1 MENLG
6 SLAILLA
13 FCVALYA
20 TFACVVGRLKRKPFL
35 VVSGQRAVYAIW
47 LLMTLASGIL
57 VYSLL
62 VSDFRFSYVA
72 EHSNRTMPF
81 LYKFAAWWGG
91 QEGSLLFWT
100 FLLSTYAAIVV
111 QRQQRKPNKV
121 LGVLLAV
128 GLTAPLSS
136 ILYGLLSLPGL
147 QDTIGSFLT
156 GLTGA
161 ASAGLLER
169 VTLGIAGVVTAGVF
183 AVALGVVGVLHPSQD
198 RSELPDMMPWVV
210 AILTTIQ
217 AFFLVLNNFIANP
230 FRMLAVDKLI
240 TSVPDGNGLSPL
252 LQYPAMAIHP
262 PMLYLGYVG
271 FSVPFAFAIGSLITR
286 QPGDAWIFTTR
297 RWTLVTWLFQST
309 GVMLGAAWAY
319 HVLGWGGYWGWD
331 PVENASL
338 LPWLAGTAFL
348 HSVMMQEKK
357 GMMKIWN
364 IVLIS
369 TTFFLCILGTFL
381 TRSGVVQS
389 VHAFARSEIGKYFVT
404 FMAVGIAATVYLILE
419 RLEYLKSESQL
430 ESVISRE
437 SSFLFNNLILL
448 ASCFAVLWGTLFPVI
463 SEAVSGD
470 KISLDP
476 DWYNRLMVPIGL
488 FLLLLTGVGP
498 LFAWRKTSADS
509 LRRNFQW
516 PGIASFVLVVG
527 LFAAGM
533 RHPYA
538 LISFGFCLFV
548 ALTVIMEFY
557 KGAASIAAKN
567 SMNLIRATVELT
579 HRNTRRYG
587 GYLVHMGI
595 VLMFVGFTGHA
606 FNKAETKELNVG
618 DSMQVGAYT
627 LKMVDLKQGDNPVY
641 QFHRA
646 TMDITKNGESLGQLE
661 PEKRFYMASRQG
673 TSEVGVRPRLNEDLY
688 LNFGGM
694 SDDNQRA
701 IIQAYV
707 FPLVSWIWIG
717 GLVLIGG
724 TFVCL
729 VPSKVK
735 MQYARTE
742 VVGMVTSHATLQK

>member
-6 SLAILLA
+6 SLATLLA

-20 TFACVVGRLKRKPFL
+20 TVACVVGRLKNKPFL
-35 VVSGQRAVYAIW
+35 IVSGERAVYSVW
-47 LLMTLASGIL
+47 VLMTLASGIL
-57 VYSLL
+57 VYALMTG
-62 VSDFRFSYVA
+62 DFRFAYVA
-72 EHSNRTMPF
+72 EHSNKAMPA
-81 LYKFAAWWGG
+81 LYKYAAWWGG
-91 QEGSLLFWT
+91 QEGSLLFWSW
-100 FLLSTYAAIVV
+100 LLSSYAAVV
-111 QRQQRKPNKV
+111 
-121 LGVLLAV
+121 
-128 GLTAPLSS
+128 
-136 ILYGLLSLPGL
+136 
-147 QDTIGSFLT
+147 
-156 GLTGA
+156 
-161 ASAGLLER
+161 
-169 VTLGIAGVVTAGVF
+169 VF
-183 AVALGVVGVLHPSQD
+183 TNRRRH
-198 RSELPDMMPWVV
+198 RDMMPWVIGV
-210 AILTTIQ
+210 LTTVQ
-217 AFFLVLNNFIANP
+217 TFFLVLNNFVASP
-230 FRMLAVDKLI
+230 FQMLASDKLI
-240 TSVPDGNGLSPL
+240 VAVPDGNGLSPL

-271 FSVPFAFAIGSLITR
+271 FAVPFAFAMGSLITK
-286 QPGDAWIFTTR
+286 QPGDSWIFTTR

-338 LPWLAGTAFL
+338 LPWLSGTAFL

-364 IVLIS
+364 MVLVS

-389 VHAFARSEIGKYFVT
+389 VHAFARSSIGKYFVS
-404 FMAVGIAATVYLILE
+404 FLALGIAATIYLILD
-419 RLEYLKSESQL
+419 RLDYLKSEAQL

-463 SEAVSGD
+463 SEAISGD
-470 KISLDP
+470 KISLDA

-488 FLLLLTGVGP
+488 FLLILTGVGP
-498 LFAWRKTSADS
+498 LFAWRRTSVDS

-516 PGIASFVLVVG
+516 PGIAALVLAVS
-527 LFAAGM
+527 LFAAGI
-533 RHPYA
+533 RNFYA

-557 KGAASIAAKN
+557 KGARSIAAKTAQ
-567 SMNLIRATVELT
+567 NLLAATIELT

-595 VLMFVGFTGHA
+595 VLMFIGFTGHA
-606 FNKAETKELNVG
+606 FNQASVKELNVG
-618 DSMQVGAYT
+618 DTMQVGVYQ
-627 LKMVDLKQGDNPVY
+627 LKMVDLKQGDNENY
-641 QFHRA
+641 AWHRA
-646 TMDITKNGESLGQLE
+646 YMQVTKNGGQLGILE
-661 PEKRFYMASRQG
+661 PEKRFYKASRQG
-673 TSEVGVRPRLNEDLY
+673 TSEVGIRQRPNEDLY

-701 IIQAYV
+701 VIQAYV

-735 MQYARTE
+735 MQYARTQ
-742 VVGMVTSHATLQK
+742 VVGITKTHATVKN

>member
-6 SLAILLA
+6 ALAILLA

-20 TFACVVGRLKRKPFL
+20 TLASVIGRIKNKPFL
-35 VVSGQRAVYAIW
+35 VVSGERAVYSVW
-47 LLMTLASGIL
+47 VLVTLASGIL
-57 VYSLL
+57 VYSLMM
-62 VSDFRFSYVA
+62 SDFRFAYVA
-72 EHSNRTMPF
+72 EHSNRSMPM
-81 LYKFAAWWGG
+81 LYKFASWWGG
-91 QEGSLLFWT
+91 QEGSLLLWS
-100 FLLSTYAAIVV
+100 FLLATYASVV
-111 QRQQRKPNKV
+111 VFTNRRKH
-121 LGVLLAV
+121 
-128 GLTAPLSS
+128 
-136 ILYGLLSLPGL
+136 
-147 QDTIGSFLT
+147 
-156 GLTGA
+156 
-161 ASAGLLER
+161 R
-169 VTLGIAGVVTAGVF
+169 
-183 AVALGVVGVLHPSQD
+183 
-198 RSELPDMMPWVV
+198 DMMPWVV
-210 AILTTIQ
+210 GVLATIQ
-217 AFFLVLNNFIANP
+217 TFFLVLNNFVANP
-230 FRMLAVDKLI
+230 FQMLATDKLI
-240 TSVPDGNGLSPL
+240 VAVPDGNGLSPL

-271 FSVPFAFAIGSLITR
+271 FAVPFAFAIGSLITK
-286 QPGDAWIFTTR
+286 QPGDAWIHTTR

-338 LPWLAGTAFL
+338 LPWLSGTAFL

-357 GMMKIWN
+357 GMMKVWN
-364 IVLIS
+364 IVLVS

-389 VHAFARSEIGKYFVT
+389 VHAFARSDIGKFFVT
-404 FMAVGIAATVYLILE
+404 FLALGIAATIYLILD
-419 RLEYLKSESQL
+419 RLEYLKSESEL

-463 SEAVSGD
+463 SEAATGD
-470 KISLDP
+470 KISLDG

-498 LFAWRKTSADS
+498 LFAWRRTSVES
-509 LRRNFQW
+509 LRRNFQL
-516 PGIASFVLVVG
+516 PGIASLVLVGALV
-527 LFAAGM
+527 AAGM
-533 RHPYA
+533 RHIYA

-548 ALTVIMEFY
+548 ALTVISEFY
-557 KGAASIAAKN
+557 KGAKAIAAK
-567 SMNLIRATVELT
+567 SDMNLLRATVELT

-595 VLMFVGFTGHA
+595 VLMFIGFTGHA
-606 FNKAETKELNVG
+606 FNQAEVKELNKG
-618 DSMQVGAYT
+618 DSMRVGVYT
-627 LKMVDLKQGDNPVY
+627 LKMIDMQQGGNENYDW
-641 QFHRA
+641 HRA
-646 TMDITKNGESLGQLE
+646 TMAVSKNGEYLGTLE
-661 PEKRFYMASRQG
+661 PEKRFYRASRQG
-673 TSEVGVRPRLNEDLY
+673 TSEVGIRQRPNEDLY
-688 LNFGGM
+688 LNFAGM
-694 SDDNQRA
+694 SDDQKRA
-701 IIQAYV
+701 VIQAYV

-742 VVGMVTSHATLQK
+742 VVGYAKKNATVQK